1 MLSASEDAHSS
12 RLLWL
17 DVSYTEG
24 MPETYALPLQILP
37 AEAVKSR
44 RSAAPTSCIALLSDG
59 GALCDASA
67 DEGFQRDLLALVAER
82 KTLRDGARGE
92 LVGRPS
98 EWAGDPLQ
106 ALGDEVACRALGV
119 EQSNTSIVYGSEF
132 FLKFYR
138 KVEEGE
144 NPDIELT
151 RFLTEQAHF
160 ANVPPYA
167 GQVEFRPADRKR
179 PTEVLA
185 LMQNWVASEGDA
197 WTLTIDAASR
207 FLERALAARHTPG
220 ETAPPTSVRLL
231 ENDFHVAPQN
241 VQEIVGGIYPSRA
254 ELLGQ
259 RTGELHVALSGEAAQ
274 ALPAMA
280 PEPFTML
287 YQRSL
292 EQSIGTLTRKVFTS
306 LRRQLPSLS
315 GALQPDATRLL
326 ESEKSLGAITSRVL
340 RGRIDAMKIRIH
352 GDYHLGQVL
361 FTGKDFSIIDF
372 EGEPARSLGER
383 RLKRSPLA
391 DVAGMLRSFH
401 YAISSSLLQ
410 RIATLPEDAAFLQ
423 SWAEVWYS
431 HVAGSFLRAYAAAVL
446 PAKLVPADPR
456 AFEDLL
462 QAFLLEKAVYEVGYE
477 LNNRPDWLAIPMRGI
492 FQVLGSAAALTAA

>member
-1 MLSASEDAHSS
+1 M
-12 RLLWL
+12 
-17 DVSYTEG
+17 SYTEG
-24 MPETYALPLQILP
+24 LPETYALPLQILP

-44 RSAAPTSCIALLSDG
+44 RSAAPTSCIAALPDG

-67 DEGFQRDLLALVAER
+67 DEGFQRDLLALVSREE
-82 KTLRDGARGE
+82 KLRDGARGE
-92 LVGRPS
+92 LAGS
-98 EWAGDPLQ
+98 SAEWASTG
-106 ALGDEVACRALGV
+106 LGAIGSGVSCRALGV
-119 EQSNTSIVYGSEF
+119 EQSNTSIVYGNEF

-138 KVEEGE
+138 KIEEGE

-160 ANVPPYA
+160 PNVPPYA
-167 GQVEFRPADRKR
+167 GQIEFRPADRKQ

-185 LMQNWVASEGDA
+185 LMQSWVASEGDA
-197 WTLTIDAASR
+197 WTLTVDAASR
-207 FLERALAARHTPG
+207 FLERVLAARHTPG
-220 ETAPPTSVRLL
+220 EAAPATSPRLL
-231 ENDFHVAPQN
+231 ENDFLVAPHN

-259 RTGELHVALSGEAAQ
+259 RTGELHVALSGEAAR
-274 ALPAMA
+274 ALPGMA

-292 EQSIGTLTRKVFTS
+292 EQSIGTLTRKVFAS
-306 LRRQLPSLS
+306 LRRKLPTLPD
-315 GALQPDATRLL
+315 ALQPDAARLL
-326 ESEKSLGAITSRVL
+326 ESQKELAAIPSRVL
-340 RGRIDAMKIRIH
+340 RGRIEAMKIRIH

-401 YAISSSLLQ
+401 YAISSALLK
-410 RIATLPEDAAFLQ
+410 RIATLPEDAALLQ

-431 HVAGSFLRAYAAAVL
+431 YVAGSFLRAYLEAAA
-446 PAKLVPADPR
+446 PARLVPADPR
-456 AFEDLL
+456 GFENLL

-477 LNNRPDWLAIPMRGI
+477 MNNRPDWLAIPMRGI
-492 FQVLGSAAALTAA
+492 FQVLGSSAAMTAR